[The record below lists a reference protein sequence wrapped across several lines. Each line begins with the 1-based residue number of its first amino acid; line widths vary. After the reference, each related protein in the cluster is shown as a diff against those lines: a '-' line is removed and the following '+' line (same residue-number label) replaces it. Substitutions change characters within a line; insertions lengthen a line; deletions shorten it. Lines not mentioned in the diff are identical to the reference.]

1 MKRGRYAQKTGENPR
16 PNAASGVFRSPLWN
30 TICTIPRI
38 FAILGLRLS
47 DHRNLTQKVDGAISR
62 FLCENF
68 ETRPRRL
75 PAGKYVSL
83 CFDDFPQSA
92 ARHAAPMIEQR
103 GWRATWYVAGG
114 FMGQAESVHGA
125 MFEAADLQA
134 LRRKGHDFGCHT
146 FDHIDCRAANA
157 AEIAEQGRLSAAFLR
172 AHGIEDVRSFAFP
185 FGSVD
190 LAAKKLLSKGPALRG
205 IKPGRNRDVVDLNLL
220 KACGLQDNQG
230 GTQRALSEIDALRA
244 QDGWVIIFTHDVRET
259 PSPWGVSPAD
269 YADLLAAIDASGAE
283 VVTVGEMVDRLEAPA
298 CEKRHA
304 VA

>member
-1 MKRGRYAQKTGENPR
+1 
-16 PNAASGVFRSPLWN
+16 V
-30 TICTIPRI
+30 
-38 FAILGLRLS
+38 S
-47 DHRNLTQKVDGAISR
+47 DHRNLSRKVDGAISK

-68 ETRPRRL
+68 ETRPRTL

-92 ARHAAPMIEQR
+92 ARCAAPMIEQR

-114 FMGQAESVHGA
+114 FIGQTESVHGA
-125 MFEAADLQA
+125 MFQAADLQA
-134 LRRKGHDFGCHT
+134 LRRNGHDFGCHT
-146 FDHIDCRAANA
+146 FDHIDCRNASA
-157 AEIAEQGRLSAAFLR
+157 AEISEQNRLSAAFLR
-172 AHGIEDVRSFAFP
+172 THGIEDVRSFAFP

-190 LAAKKLLSKGPALRG
+190 LAAKKLLSEGPALRG
-205 IKPGRNRDVVDLNLL
+205 IQPGINRGVVDLNLL

-230 GTQRALSEIDALRA
+230 GTRRALSEIDALRE
-244 QDGWVIIFTHDVRET
+244 QNGWVIIFTHDVREN

-283 VVTVGEMVDRLEAPA
+283 VVTIGEMVDRLEMPA
-298 CEKRHA
+298 SETQRA